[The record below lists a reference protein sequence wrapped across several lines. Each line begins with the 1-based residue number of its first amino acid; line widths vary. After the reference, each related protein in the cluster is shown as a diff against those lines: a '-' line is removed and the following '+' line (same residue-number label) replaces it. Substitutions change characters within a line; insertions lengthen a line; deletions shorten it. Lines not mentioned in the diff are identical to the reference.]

1 MGERWIPEAERL
13 TPAGTYGT
21 MSGKGGPR
29 ATLHCTVSAPTQF
42 GDMHRVLTSKKA
54 EPHLLYSFADD
65 RLGQY
70 FPLDASA
77 RALMGSAAVPSG
89 VSHNRVG
96 TINIQIEVV
105 GSTDDWTARPDWRP
119 GPRFRAMMRAIASWG
134 VKPEFIYRP
143 ATTSTDRAHVVRSF
157 ATMTGDAGGWRW
169 WGHCHYPD
177 GESHWDPG
185 RVNLT
190 RFFAAA
196 TTTSVQEDDMPLTTA
211 DKPII
216 EQAVHAALLNLQIL
230 VPGSTVTAPLQKAI
244 WAHWSASL
252 AGKDAALAAA
262 KAAGADLDE
271 AALAASLAPLL
282 LPALRDA
289 LLESL
294 PDGALTRA
302 DVEAASEAAIRK
314 VLGSV
319 DAAGVG

>member
-105 GSTDDWTARPDWRP
+105 GSTDDWTARADWRP
-119 GPRFRAMMRAIASWG
+119 GPKFRAMMRAIASWG
-134 VKPEFIYRP
+134 VRPEFIYRP
-143 ATTSTDRAHVVRSF
+143 ATTSTDRANVVRSF
-157 ATMTGDAGGWRW
+157 ATMTGDAGGGKW

-185 RVNLT
+185 RVNLA

-196 TTTSVQEDDMPLTTA
+196 NIATTSPLEEDDMYTDA
-211 DKPII
+211 DRAAEAKRYSDLATRQ
-216 EQAVHAALLNLQIL
+216 QAILAALAKN
-230 VPGSTVTAPLQKAI
+230 AAED
-244 WAHWSASL
+244 AAR
-252 AGKDAALAAA
+252 DAALASAVTQIESTGTVDLASVQAAA
-262 KAAGADLDE
+262 KAGAAD
-271 AALAASLAPLL
+271 ALAGYTVHLEPP
-282 LPALRDA
+282 PA
-289 LLESL
+289 
-294 PDGALTRA
+294 
-302 DVEAASEAAIRK
+302 
-314 VLGSV
+314 
-319 DAAGVG
+319 

>member
-119 GPRFRAMMRAIASWG
+119 GPKFRAMMRAIASWG
-134 VKPEFIYRP
+134 VRPEFIYRP
-143 ATTSTDRAHVVRSF
+143 ATTSTDRANVVRSF
-157 ATMTGDAGGWRW
+157 ATMTGDAGGWKW

-185 RVNLT
+185 RVNLAH
-190 RFFAAA
+190 FFAAA
-196 TTTSVQEDDMPLTTA
+196 TTTSPLEDDMNLNDPIGGGYTVQDALNRIMGAVPEGAFLTTRSDSEGKKPRLLDSA
-211 DKPII
+211 DGGYL
-216 EQAVHAALLNLQIL
+216 VALLKSIAEKI
-230 VPGSTVTAPLQKAI
+230 GAPVDI
-244 WAHWSASL
+244 
-252 AGKDAALAAA
+252 
-262 KAAGADLDE
+262 DE
-271 AALAASLAPLL
+271 AALATDLVERLRVPLTDVLRQSPPGATAEEIVDELAARMAP
-282 LPALRDA
+282 PAA
-289 LLESL
+289 
-294 PDGALTRA
+294 
-302 DVEAASEAAIRK
+302 
-314 VLGSV
+314 
-319 DAAGVG
+319 